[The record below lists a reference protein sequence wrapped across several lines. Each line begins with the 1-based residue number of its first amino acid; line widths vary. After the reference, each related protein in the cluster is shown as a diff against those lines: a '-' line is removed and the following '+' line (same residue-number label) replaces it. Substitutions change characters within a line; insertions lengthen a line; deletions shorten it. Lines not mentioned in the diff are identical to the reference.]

1 MSGAHTGPR
10 FAAPGPTSPIRPLA
24 TADPQ
29 LAEGV
34 ELVGRYQGSGY
45 VEPKYLVRRA
55 DGQILHI
62 SRLLFLVAANLGNRT
77 PAQIAERVTRQYR
90 RGLSAEGVEFLV
102 ERKLRPLGLVAPG
115 PPASSGPPA
124 QLLRLRLRR
133 TLVTP
138 RATAALGKLLSP
150 LFTPLLVVAGL
161 AALAVADVWLL
172 RTTGLIASTE
182 ATLDNPAA
190 LLAVMAI
197 AMAAAFVHELGHA
210 AACHHGGG
218 RPGAI
223 GVAIYLVYPAFYTDV
238 TDAYRLSRAARV
250 RTDLGGVYFNAL
262 SIVLLTALYRTTG
275 WEPLV
280 LAIVLVHIELG
291 QQLLPLARL
300 DGYFVLADAVGVPD
314 LYARVWP
321 VVANVWPGRAPDPRV
336 EQLRRRTRIVVTVW
350 VLTAVPLLFGLF
362 GLLVVRLPAAL
373 RGLWGAEQEQ
383 WHTLRDAIDTGAWAS
398 ATLAA
403 LSVVMLVL
411 PVLGALL
418 LIGDMARRAI
428 RPLART
434 AGALA
439 TRAMRRRE
447 DGVDVRPVVPPPAA
461 VASRAS
467 GPLPAAAPPSSRPAT
482 GPAAADRPTAE
493 PRPHPHGLPPG
504 RGWRRAVHAVTRG
517 ALTPGPGAAE
527 RHERAVVERLRTPA
541 AGTRRIVVLSPT
553 DGVGNTTTA
562 LMLAHTF
569 AAHRGDRV
577 VALGAH
583 PDAGS
588 LTHPMCPEAT
598 RTAGNL
604 LGRGGVDHSPNTGR
618 LTSSPGTC
626 LDVRATDDDP
636 WVSRALGERDWHDAL
651 ELLDRRYGVVVIDAG
666 TGIRDLGVQGI
677 LDEADQLVVVT
688 APTPDGARAAA
699 TTLDWL
705 DGHRWSHLVPGA
717 VTVVN
722 AVPRRGTVDVGRI
735 EAHFERRC
743 AAAVR
748 IPWDRALAAG
758 SRTTLGGLRAPTGR
772 AHLELAATVA
782 EGFVTPCQRAAT
794 GPPA

>member
-1 MSGAHTGPR
+1 MTAKTDAVSGAHAGPR
-10 FAAPGPTSPIRPLA
+10 SAAPGPTSPIRPPA
-24 TADPQ
+24 PAGPQ

-62 SRLLFLVAANLGNRT
+62 SRLLFLVAGNLGNRT

-115 PPASSGPPA
+115 PPASNGPPA

-133 TLVTP
+133 TLVTA

-161 AALAVADVWLL
+161 AALAVADAWLL

-182 ATLDNPAA
+182 ATLDNPAS

-197 AMAAAFVHELGHA
+197 AVAAAFVHELGHA

-321 VVANVWPGRAPDPRV
+321 VVANVLPGRAPDSRV
-336 EQLRRRTRIVVTVW
+336 GQLRRRTRIVVTVW

-362 GLLVVRLPAAL
+362 GLLVVRLPAAV
-373 RGLWGAEQEQ
+373 RGLWNAEQEQ
-383 WHTLRDAIDTGAWAS
+383 WDTFRDAIDTGAWAS

-411 PVLGALL
+411 PVLGAFL
-418 LIGDMARRAI
+418 LIADMARRAI
-428 RPLART
+428 RPLAR
-434 AGALA
+434 A
-439 TRAMRRRE
+439 TRRRGN
-447 DGVDVRPVVPPPAA
+447 DVDVRHVVPQPPA
-461 VASRAS
+461 VGTRAS
-467 GPLPAAAPPSSRPAT
+467 GPLPSPAPPSSRPAT
-482 GPAAADRPTAE
+482 RPAGADLPTAE
-493 PRPHPHGLPPG
+493 PRSRPHRLPPG

-517 ALTPGPGAAE
+517 AVNPGPGAAE
-527 RHERAVVERLRTPA
+527 RHERAVVERIRTPA
-541 AGTRRIVVLSPT
+541 EGTRRIVVLSPT
-553 DGVGNTTTA
+553 DGVGTTTTA

-577 VALGAH
+577 VAL
-583 PDAGS
+583 DAGS
-588 LTHPMCPEAT
+588 VTQPMCPEAT
-598 RTAGNL
+598 TTVHSL
-604 LGRGGVDHSPNTGR
+604 LARGGIDHSLNAGR

-626 LDVRATDDDP
+626 LDVLATDDDP
-636 WVSRALGERDWHDAL
+636 WVSRALGGRDWHDAV

-666 TGIRDLGVQGI
+666 TRIRDLGMQGI
-677 LDEADQLVVVT
+677 LDEADQLVVVG

-717 VTVVN
+717 VAVVN

-748 IPWDRALAAG
+748 IPWDRALAAR

-782 EGFVTPCQRAAT
+782 EGFVTPCRRSAP
-794 GPPA
+794 GSPA